1 MTPGPVESAPGT
13 ARSRSGGSA
22 LPAAQLPDQ
31 VAAALRERILSGELR
46 PGERL
51 RPEQIS
57 LDLGVSPTP
66 VREALQ
72 LLRADDMVKAQAR
85 RGFVVAPLERG
96 DVVDLFTVEAE
107 LTGELAARA
116 AEQADEADLAHLR
129 LLARRVDDEIDIAAA
144 RRADGAG
151 EDAALARATAS
162 DALVEAEREFHVAVN
177 RLARSR
183 KLAWLADRTAN
194 YVPRTFYT
202 RSDAWRAAATRSHEA
217 LLRALES
224 GDAPGARTAM
234 SGHVSDGRD
243 LLLAH
248 LDAAGLWEAPAG
260 TGPA

>member
-1 MTPGPVESAPGT
+1 MAPGAVES
-13 ARSRSGGSA
+13 SRSA

-46 PGERL
+46 PGDKL
-51 RPEQIS
+51 RPEH
-57 LDLGVSPTP
+57 LCLELGVSPTP

-72 LLRADDMVKAQAR
+72 ALRADDMVKALPR
-85 RGFVVAPLERG
+85 RGFVVAPLVRS

-116 AEQADEADLAHLR
+116 AALAGEDDVAELR
-129 LLARRVDDEIDIAAA
+129 LLARRVDEEIAFAAVRGAAPA
-144 RRADGAG
+144 RP
-151 EDAALARATAS
+151 TAS
-162 DALVEAEREFHVAVN
+162 DDLVEAERAFHVAVN

-202 RSDAWRAAATRSHEA
+202 RSDAWRAAASRSHEELLDA
-217 LLRALES
+217 LGS
-224 GDAPGARTAM
+224 GDGPASRAAM
-234 SGHVSDGRD
+234 SGHVTDGRD

-248 LDAAGLWEAPAG
+248 LDAVGLWEDAADTDPA
-260 TGPA
+260 

>member
-1 MTPGPVESAPGT
+1 MNPGSVEASAEIGRPPG
-13 ARSRSGGSA
+13 GGSA
-22 LPAAQLPDQ
+22 LPAAAQLPDQ

-46 PGERL
+46 PGQRL

-57 LDLGVSPTP
+57 ADLGVSATP

-72 LLRADDMVKAQAR
+72 ALRADDMVKAQPR
-85 RGFVVAPLERG
+85 RGFVVAPLERE

-107 LTGELAARA
+107 LTGELAVRAAARA
-116 AEQADEADLAHLR
+116 GAADLGHLR
-129 LLARRVDDEIDIAAA
+129 RLARRVDDEIEAAA
-144 RRADGAG
+144 RRTGTAD
-151 EDAALARATAS
+151 EAAVVGATAS
-162 DALVEAEREFHVAVN
+162 DGLVEAERAFHVAVN

-202 RSDAWRAAATRSHEA
+202 RSDAWRAAASRSHEA
-217 LLRALES
+217 LLRALET
-224 GDAPGARTAM
+224 GDGPGARTAM

-248 LDAAGLWEAPAG
+248 LDAVGLWQHPAE
-260 TGPA
+260 TDSA